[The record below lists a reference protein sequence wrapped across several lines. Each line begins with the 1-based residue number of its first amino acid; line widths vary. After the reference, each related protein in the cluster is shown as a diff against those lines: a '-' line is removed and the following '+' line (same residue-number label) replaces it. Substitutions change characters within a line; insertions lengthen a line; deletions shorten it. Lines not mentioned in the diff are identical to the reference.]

1 MRFLWKSRRSPL
13 LRSLAAL
20 QEHVGSVRA
29 GESSP
34 HTVAAAFHLV
44 MRLMINA
51 WILIYKM
58 RNFFFPRGSNMN
70 NRVCRAYIC
79 IHDTW
84 REVDVGLLVE
94 WVTNYPP
101 PHWDSCSDRKGGGE
115 EHLARSVCWMFVL
128 SEASY
133 RIKRPP
139 TVLTKPLWVT
149 KRRRWTLVNVCILLS
164 HYFCTHF
171 DQETWPGV
179 PMEPV
184 EWWYEVTKN
193 AAFFLPANH
202 QNASRFYFDN
212 SCSNYW
218 QNQNQG
224 CKFRILTFGLNP
236 LPS

>member
-34 HTVAAAFHLV
+34 HTLAAAFHLV

-51 WILIYKM
+51 WILIYQM

-133 RIKRPP
+133 RIKGPP
-139 TVLTKPLWVT
+139 TVLTKPRWVT
-149 KRRRWTLVNVCILLS
+149 KRRRWTLVNMCAFCFLTTFVHILIKK
-164 HYFCTHF
+164 H
-171 DQETWPGV
+171 DQAFLWNLLNDDMKPLKMLLFFYLQITKMHPGFILIIAV
-179 PMEPV
+179 P
-184 EWWYEVTKN
+184 TIGKIKIRD
-193 AAFFLPANH
+193 ANSES
-202 QNASRFYFDN
+202 SR
-212 SCSNYW
+212 SV
-218 QNQNQG
+218 
-224 CKFRILTFGLNP
+224 
-236 LPS
+236 

>member
-51 WILIYKM
+51 WILIYQM
-58 RNFFFPRGSNMN
+58 RIFFFPRGSNMN

-94 WVTNYPP
+94 WVTHYPP
-101 PHWDSCSDRKGGGE
+101 PTETHVQIERGEEKSTWQGLCAGCLSSQRLHTESNGHLLYWRNHCELPREGGG
-115 EHLARSVCWMFVL
+115 HL
-128 SEASY
+128 
-133 RIKRPP
+133 
-139 TVLTKPLWVT
+139 
-149 KRRRWTLVNVCILLS
+149 
-164 HYFCTHF
+164 
-171 DQETWPGV
+171 
-179 PMEPV
+179 
-184 EWWYEVTKN
+184 
-193 AAFFLPANH
+193 
-202 QNASRFYFDN
+202 
-212 SCSNYW
+212 
-218 QNQNQG
+218 
-224 CKFRILTFGLNP
+224 
-236 LPS
+236 